1 MYDFMNASITI
12 LHYKH
17 SCAASP
23 VLLWLWFAIHGSE
36 EGGGQLTLFSHLQAW
51 VSHFDVNDGEILQN
65 NLLKQ
70 SPVLLQKD
78 QIKRLQNTEPHQWL
92 SF

>member
-1 MYDFMNASITI
+1 MHA
-12 LHYKH
+12 
-17 SCAASP
+17 CAMCVPSP

-65 NLLKQ
+65 ILFKQ

-78 QIKRLQNTEPHQWL
+78 KLKRLQNTEPHQWL
-92 SF
+92 SY